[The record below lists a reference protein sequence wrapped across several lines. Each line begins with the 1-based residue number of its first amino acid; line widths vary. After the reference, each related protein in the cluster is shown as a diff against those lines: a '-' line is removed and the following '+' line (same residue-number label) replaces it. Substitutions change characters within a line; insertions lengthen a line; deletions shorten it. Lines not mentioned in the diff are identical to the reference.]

1 MRKPAFLYFPLTGM
15 VPAGM
20 GTNDMSNDLEH
31 YSDLDN
37 TAVALFLLENEAD
50 ELTDILVAA
59 LSEAFRILE
68 DEISPA
74 TVH

>member
-1 MRKPAFLYFPLTGM
+1 
-15 VPAGM
+15 
-20 GTNDMSNDLEH
+20 MSNDLEH
-31 YSDLDN
+31 YSDPDD